1 MAGLYSTTV
10 TPTERRQA
18 FRDGL
23 TSGKIQRFPGAFSP
37 LVARAIQEAGFDG
50 VYVSGAVVAADL
62 ALPDIG
68 LTTLTEVA
76 HRSRQIA
83 RVTDLPVLVDADTGF
98 GEPMSAARTISEF
111 EDAGV
116 AGCHLE
122 DQVNPKRCGHLD
134 GKEVVPTELM
144 LRRITAAVNER
155 RDDQF
160 VICARTDAAG
170 VEGIDAAIE
179 RAKAYADAGADLI
192 FTEALHTPADFE
204 KFRAAVDVP
213 LLANMTEFGK
223 SDLLSAQQLEDLG
236 FNAVIYPVTTLRI
249 AMGQVEEAL
258 TEIAET
264 GTQTGWLDRMQH
276 RSRLYELLRYNEY
289 NAFDQQVFTY
299 SADNYQSTFTSPER
313 G

>member
-1 MAGLYSTTV
+1 MSGLYSSNR
-10 TPTERRQA
+10 TPHEKRVQLRE
-18 FRDGL
+18 GL
-23 TSGKIQRFPGAFSP
+23 NSGTIQRLPGAFSP
-37 LVARAIQEAGFDG
+37 LVARAIQEANFDG

-76 HRSRQIA
+76 GRARQIA
-83 RVTDLPVLVDADTGF
+83 RSTDLPVLVDADTGF
-98 GEPMSAARTISEF
+98 GEPMSAARSISEF
-111 EDAGV
+111 EDAGI
-116 AGCHLE
+116 AGFHLE

-134 GKEVVPTELM
+134 GKEVVPTDLM
-144 LRRITAAVNER
+144 VRRITAAVNER
-155 RDDQF
+155 RDDAF

-204 KFRAAVDVP
+204 KFRAAVDTP

-223 SDLLSAQQLEDLG
+223 TELLSAQTLNDLG
-236 FNAVIYPVTTLRI
+236 YNAVIYPVTTLRI

-258 TEIAET
+258 KDIAET
-264 GTQTGWLDRMQH
+264 GTQTGWIDRMQH
-276 RSRLYELLRYNEY
+276 RARLYELLRYEEY

-299 SADNYQSTFTSPER
+299 SKDAYSPKF
-313 G
+313 

>member
-1 MAGLYSTTV
+1 MAGLFSSNR
-10 TPTERRQA
+10 TPNERRKA
-18 FRDGL
+18 LRAGL
-23 TSGKIQRFPGAFSP
+23 SSDTIQKLPGAFSP
-37 LVARAIQEAGFDG
+37 LVARTIQEAGFEG

-76 HRSRQIA
+76 ARARQIA
-83 RVTDLPVLVDADTGF
+83 RSTDLPVLVDADTGF
-98 GEPMSAARTISEF
+98 GEPMSAARTVSEL
-111 EDAGV
+111 EDAGI

-155 RDDQF
+155 RDDDF

-192 FTEALHTPADFE
+192 FTEALHQPEHFE
-204 KFRAAVDVP
+204 KFRAAVPDVP

-223 SDLLSAQQLEDLG
+223 TELLSARTLQDIG
-236 FNAVIYPVTTLRI
+236 YNAVIYPVTTLRI
-249 AMGQVEEAL
+249 AMGQVEAAL
-258 TEIAET
+258 GEIAET

-276 RSRLYELLRYNEY
+276 RSRLYELLRYADY
-289 NAFDQQVFTY
+289 NTFDQQVFTY
-299 SADNYQSTFTSPER
+299 SAKNYEN
-313 G
+313 